1 MFVTAGL
8 LKWPEPP
15 VHSRFAGSVD
25 FVTEGRMLGKYVVE
39 NYPGKK
45 LGLLLQNDEM
55 GTDSEKGLKM
65 ALEGSD
71 VQIVAT
77 ET

>member
-1 MFVTAGL
+1 
-8 LKWPEPP
+8 
-15 VHSRFAGSVD
+15 
-25 FVTEGRMLGKYVVE
+25 MLGKYVVD

-55 GTDSEKGLKM
+55 GSDSQKGLDV

-71 VQIVAT
+71 IEIVAT
-77 ET
+77 ETYEVRSTSTSRPRRSGCIMPAPR